1 MHTESALS
9 ARWLEKPARHDALHA
24 AKVERI
30 ARQLRLRTSTQPVSL
45 KKKTPPHQVPK
56 RHDRRRSDEKI
67 DLSDLDQILE
77 IDPVAMTCTA
87 EPAVTFDE
95 VVRATMRHGLVPIV
109 VPEHKTIT
117 LGGSVAGC
125 SIESMSFQYGG
136 FHDTCLEYEL
146 ITAKGEVLSCSPD
159 RHALIFQMIHGSFG
173 TLGIL
178 SKLKF
183 RLVRAAPHVH
193 VKYETY
199 TTLDAFQQAIWRH
212 FTAQDVDY
220 MDGQIFS
227 PTKHVLCLG
236 RFVEKAPYVSRYDWL
251 KAYCESI
258 PKRSEDFLTTYDYL
272 FRYDRGVTHV
282 TPKSLVGRALF
293 GKLVHSDSMLRA
305 ADRFHRFLP
314 AKNPSVIVDVFV
326 PFSRTAEFM
335 DWYHREVHYYPVW
348 CVPYRRMRDYEWLSP
363 RWWAGV
369 NDPLFLDLAVYGL
382 KQQPG
387 RNFYK
392 EFEGELLQ
400 VNGTKTLIS
409 YNYYDEQTFWS
420 LWNKATYQA
429 VKQLTDPDNIFRD
442 LYTKTCRAA
451 LGLQE
456 QSPSGGA
463 TVH

>member
-1 MHTESALS
+1 MHLESAPTE
-9 ARWLEKPARHDALHA
+9 RWLEEPSTHDARHA
-24 AKVERI
+24 AKLKRI
-30 ARQLRLRTSTQPVSL
+30 AKQLRAHTGTRPLSL

-56 RHDRRRSDEKI
+56 RDDPRRSDEKI

-77 IDPVAMTCTA
+77 VDPVGLTCTA

-95 VVRATMRHGLVPIV
+95 VVRATMRYGLVPII

-125 SIESMSFQYGG
+125 SIESMSFKYGG

-146 ITAKGEVLSCSPD
+146 ITAKGHVLRCTPTENP
-159 RHALIFQMIHGSFG
+159 LVFQMIHGSFG

-183 RLVRAAPHVH
+183 KLVRAAPYVH

-199 TTLDAFQQAIWRH
+199 ATLEAFLQAIHRH
-212 FTAQDVDY
+212 FTARDADY
-220 MDGQIFS
+220 LDGQIFS
-227 PTKHVLCLG
+227 PTKHVLCIG
-236 RFVEKAPYVSRYDWL
+236 RFTERAPYTSRYDWL

-258 PKRSEDFLTTYDYL
+258 PRRAEDYLTTYDYL

-282 TPKSLVGRALF
+282 SPSSLVGRALF
-293 GKLVHSDSMLRA
+293 GKLVHSDSVLRA

-314 AKNPSVIVDVFV
+314 KKNPSVIVDMFV
-326 PFSRTAEFM
+326 PFSRTPEFM
-335 DWYHREVHYYPVW
+335 DWYHREVNFYPVW
-348 CVPYRRMRDYEWLSP
+348 CVPYRRMHDYEWLTP

-369 NDPLFLDLAVYGL
+369 KDSLFLDLAVYGL

-387 RNFYK
+387 RNLYK
-392 EFEGELLQ
+392 EFEDELREI
-400 VNGTKTLIS
+400 NGTKTLIS

-420 LWNKATYQA
+420 IWNKETYQA
-429 VKQLTDPDNIFRD
+429 VKQLTDPNNLFRD

-451 LGLQE
+451 LERKQ
-456 QSPSGGA
+456 QTPSGP

>member
-1 MHTESALS
+1 MQTESVPDV
-9 ARWLEKPARHDALHA
+9 RWSEQPERHQELHA

-30 ARQLRLRTSTQPVSL
+30 ARQLRQRTSTRPVSL

-56 RHDRRRSDEKI
+56 RNDRRRSDEKI

-77 IDPVAMTCTA
+77 IDPVAMTCTV

-95 VVRATMRHGLVPIV
+95 VVRATLPYGLAPII

-117 LGGSVAGC
+117 LGGAVAGC
-125 SIESMSFQYGG
+125 SIESMSFRHGG

-146 ITAKGEVLSCSPD
+146 ITAKGDVLHCSPD
-159 RHALIFQMIHGSFG
+159 QHPLVFQMIHGSFG

-178 SKLKF
+178 SKLK
-183 RLVRAAPHVH
+183 LKLVH
-193 VKYETY
+193 VAPYVHVTYETY
-199 TTLDAFQQAIWRH
+199 PTLEAFQQAIWRH
-212 FTAQDVDY
+212 FTAQDADY
-220 MDGQIFS
+220 LDGQIFS
-227 PTKHVLCLG
+227 PTKHVLCVG
-236 RFVEKAPYVSRYDWL
+236 RFAERAPYVSRYDWL

-258 PKRSEDFLTTYDYL
+258 PRLSEDYLTLYDYL

-293 GKLVHSDSMLRA
+293 GKLVHSDSVLRA

-314 AKNPSVIVDVFV
+314 AKNPQVIVDVFV

-335 DWYHREVHYYPVW
+335 DWYHREMHFYPVW
-348 CVPYRRMRDYEWLSP
+348 CVPYRRMRDYEWLTP
-363 RWWAGV
+363 QWWSGV
-369 NDPLFLDLAVYGL
+369 HDPLFLDLAVYGL
-382 KQQPG
+382 PQQAG
-387 RNFYK
+387 RNLYK
-392 EFEGELLQ
+392 EFEDELLR

-420 LWNKATYQA
+420 LWNKDTYQA

-451 LGLQE
+451 LGLE
-456 QSPSGGA
+456 EPTPGSGT

>member
-1 MHTESALS
+1 MHLESAP
-9 ARWLEKPARHDALHA
+9 AERWLEEPSTHDALHTV
-24 AKVERI
+24 KRQRI
-30 ARQLRLRTSTQPVSL
+30 ARQLRERKSTRPLSL

-56 RHDRRRSDEKI
+56 RDDPRRTDEKI

-77 IDPVAMTCTA
+77 IDPIGRTCTA

-95 VVRATMRHGLVPIV
+95 VVRATMRYGLVPVI

-125 SIESMSFQYGG
+125 SIESMSFKYGG

-146 ITAKGEVLSCSPD
+146 ITAKGVVLRCSPTENP
-159 RHALIFQMIHGSFG
+159 LVFQMLHGSFG

-183 RLVRAAPHVH
+183 KLVPAAPYVH
-193 VKYETY
+193 VTYETY
-199 TTLDAFQQAIWRH
+199 ATLEAFHQAIWRH
-212 FTAQDVDY
+212 FTAQDADY
-220 MDGQIFS
+220 LDGQIFS
-227 PTKHVLCLG
+227 PTKHVLCVG
-236 RFVEKAPYVSRYDWL
+236 RFTERAPYTSRYDWL

-258 PKRSEDFLTTYDYL
+258 PQRAADYLTTYDYL
-272 FRYDRGVTHV
+272 FRYNRGVTRV
-282 TPKSLVGRALF
+282 KPRSLVGRALF
-293 GKLVHSDSMLRA
+293 GKLVHSDSVLRT

-314 AKNPSVIVDVFV
+314 KKNPSVIVDVFV

-335 DWYHREVHYYPVW
+335 DWYHREMHFYPVW
-348 CVPYRRMRDYEWLSP
+348 CVPYRRMRNYEWLTP

-369 NDPLFLDLAVYGL
+369 KDPLFLDLAVYGM

-387 RNFYK
+387 RNLYK
-392 EFEGELLQ
+392 EFEDELREI
-400 VNGTKTLIS
+400 NGTKTLIS

-420 LWNKATYQA
+420 IWNRETYQA
-429 VKQLTDPDNIFRD
+429 VKQLTDPNNLFRD

-451 LGLQE
+451 LGLKE
-456 QSPSGGA
+456 QRPSSGP

>member
-1 MHTESALS
+1 MQTESAPS
-9 ARWLEKPARHDALHA
+9 VQWSEKPERHNTAHA
-24 AKVERI
+24 AKIERI
-30 ARQLRLRTSTQPVSL
+30 ARQLRQRTSTRPVSL

-56 RHDRRRSDEKI
+56 RNDQRRSDEKI
-67 DLSDLDQILE
+67 DLSDLDQIIE
-77 IDPVAMTCTA
+77 IDPVGMTCTV

-95 VVRATMRHGLVPIV
+95 VVRATLRYGLVPII

-125 SIESMSFQYGG
+125 SIESMSFKYGG

-146 ITAKGEVLSCSPD
+146 ITAKGDVLRCSPD
-159 RHALIFQMIHGSFG
+159 QNPLIFQMIHGSFG

-178 SKLKF
+178 SQLKF
-183 RLVRAAPHVH
+183 KLVRAAPYVH

-199 TTLDAFQQAIWRH
+199 TTLEAFQQAIMRH

-227 PTKHVLCLG
+227 PTKHVLCVG
-236 RFVEKAPYVSRYDWL
+236 RFTERAPYVSRYDWL

-258 PKRSEDFLTTYDYL
+258 PRLSEDYLTTYDYL

-282 TPKSLVGRALF
+282 TPKSLIGRALF
-293 GKLVHSDSMLRA
+293 GKLVHSDSILRA

-314 AKNPSVIVDVFV
+314 EKSPQVIVDVFV

-335 DWYHREVHYYPVW
+335 DWYHREMNFYPVW
-348 CVPYRRMRDYEWLSP
+348 CVPYRRMRDYEWLTP

-369 NDPLFLDLAVYGL
+369 KDPLFLDLAVYGL

-387 RNFYK
+387 RNLYK
-392 EFEGELLQ
+392 EFEDELQ
-400 VNGTKTLIS
+400 EINGTKTLIS

-420 LWNKATYQA
+420 IWNRETYQT
-429 VKQLTDPDNIFRD
+429 VKQLTDPNNIFRD

-451 LGLQE
+451 LGLKE
-456 QSPSGGA
+456 QTPSSGPS
-463 TVH
+463 VH

>member
-1 MHTESALS
+1 MYTESTPS
-9 ARWLEKPARHDALHA
+9 VRWSEKPSRHQELHE

-30 ARQLRLRTSTQPVSL
+30 ARQLRQRTSTRPVSL

-56 RHDRRRSDEKI
+56 RFDQRRSDEKI
-67 DLSDLDQILE
+67 DLSDLDQIIE
-77 IDPVAMTCTA
+77 IDPVRRTCTV

-95 VVRATMRHGLVPIV
+95 VVRATMRYGLVPII

-117 LGGSVAGC
+117 LGGAVAGC
-125 SIESMSFQYGG
+125 SIESMSFRHGG

-146 ITAKGEVLSCSPD
+146 ITAQGDVLRCAPD
-159 RHALIFQMIHGSFG
+159 RNPLIFQMIHGSFG

-178 SKLKF
+178 SKLKLK
-183 RLVRAAPHVH
+183 LVPAAPYVH
-193 VKYETY
+193 VTYETY
-199 TTLDAFQQAIWRH
+199 ETLEAFQQAIWRY
-212 FTAQDVDY
+212 FTAQEVDY
-220 MDGQIFS
+220 LDGQIFS
-227 PTKHVLCLG
+227 PTQHVLCVG
-236 RFVEKAPYVSRYDWL
+236 RFSERAPYVSRYDWL

-258 PKRSEDFLTTYDYL
+258 PRRAEDYLTTYDYL

-282 TPKSLVGRALF
+282 SPQSLVGRALF
-293 GKLVHSDSMLRA
+293 GKLVHSDSVLRA

-314 AKNPSVIVDVFV
+314 AKSPPVIVDVFV

-335 DWYHREVHYYPVW
+335 DWYHREMHFYSVW
-348 CVPYRRMRDYEWLSP
+348 CVPYRRTRDYEWLTP

-369 NDPLFLDLAVYGL
+369 KDPLFLDLAVYGL

-387 RNFYK
+387 RNLYK
-392 EFEGELLQ
+392 EFEDELLEI
-400 VNGTKTLIS
+400 NGTKTLIS

-420 LWNKATYQA
+420 IWNKETYQT
-429 VKQLTDPDNIFRD
+429 VKRLTDPNNIFRD

-456 QSPSGGA
+456 QTAGPGTS
-463 TVH
+463 VH

>member
-1 MHTESALS
+1 MHLESAP
-9 ARWLEKPARHDALHA
+9 AERWLEEPSKHDVLHTV
-24 AKVERI
+24 KIQRI
-30 ARQLRLRTSTQPVSL
+30 AKQLRERKSTRPLSL

-56 RHDRRRSDEKI
+56 RGDQRRTDEKV

-77 IDPVAMTCTA
+77 IDPIGRTCTA

-95 VVRATMRHGLVPIV
+95 VVRATMRYGLVPII

-125 SIESMSFQYGG
+125 SIESMSFKYGG

-146 ITAKGEVLSCSPD
+146 ITAKGGVLRCSPTENP
-159 RHALIFQMIHGSFG
+159 LVFQMIHGSFG

-183 RLVRAAPHVH
+183 KLVPAAPYVH
-193 VKYETY
+193 VTYETY
-199 TTLDAFQQAIWRH
+199 ATLEAFQQAIWRH
-212 FTAQDVDY
+212 FTLQDADY
-220 MDGQIFS
+220 LDGQIFS
-227 PTKHVLCLG
+227 PTKHVLCVG
-236 RFVEKAPYVSRYDWL
+236 RFTERAPYTSRYDWL

-258 PKRSEDFLTTYDYL
+258 PKRAEDYLTTYDYL
-272 FRYDRGVTHV
+272 FRYNRGVTHV
-282 TPKSLVGRALF
+282 KPRSLVGRALL
-293 GKLVHSDSMLRA
+293 GKLVHSDSVLRA

-314 AKNPSVIVDVFV
+314 KQNPSVIVDVFV
-326 PFSRTAEFM
+326 PFSRTAAFM
-335 DWYHREVHYYPVW
+335 DWYHREMHFYPVW
-348 CVPYRRMRDYEWLSP
+348 CVPYRRMRNYEWLTP

-369 NDPLFLDLAVYGL
+369 KDPLFLDLAVYGM

-387 RNFYK
+387 RNLYK
-392 EFEGELLQ
+392 EFEDELQ
-400 VNGTKTLIS
+400 EINGTKTLIS

-420 LWNKATYQA
+420 IWNRETYQA
-429 VKQLTDPDNIFRD
+429 VKQLTDPNNLFRD

-456 QSPSGGA
+456 QTPSSGP

>member
-1 MHTESALS
+1 MHTEPAPSVQG
-9 ARWLEKPARHDALHA
+9 LEEPARHGARHA

-30 ARQLRLRTSTQPVSL
+30 ARQLRHRASTRPVSL

-56 RHDRRRSDEKI
+56 RHDQRRSDEKI
-67 DLSDLDQILE
+67 DLSDLDQIIE
-77 IDPVAMTCTA
+77 IDPVARTCTA

-95 VVRATMRHGLVPIV
+95 VVRATLPYGLVPII

-125 SIESMSFQYGG
+125 SIESMSFRYGG

-146 ITAKGEVLSCSPD
+146 ITAKGDVLRCSP
-159 RHALIFQMIHGSFG
+159 RQHPLLFQMIHGSFG

-178 SKLKF
+178 SQLRFKL
-183 RLVRAAPHVH
+183 VPAAPYVH
-193 VKYETY
+193 VKYEPY
-199 TTLDAFQQAIWRH
+199 ATLEEFQQAIWCH
-212 FTAQDVDY
+212 TIAEDADY
-220 MDGQIFS
+220 LDGQIFS
-227 PTKHVLCLG
+227 PTQHVLCVG
-236 RFVEKAPYVSRYDWL
+236 RFVKRAPYVSRYDWL

-258 PKRSEDFLTTYDYL
+258 PRRAEDYLTTYDYL

-282 TPKSLVGRALF
+282 KPTSLLGRALF
-293 GKLVHSDSMLRA
+293 GKLVHSDSVLRA

-314 AKNPSVIVDVFV
+314 EKSPQVIVDVFV
-326 PFSRTAEFM
+326 PFSRAAEFM
-335 DWYHREVHYYPVW
+335 DWYHREMHFYPVW
-348 CVPYRRMRDYEWLSP
+348 CVPYRRMRDYEWLTP

-369 NDPLFLDLAVYGL
+369 KDPLFLDLAVYGL

-387 RNFYK
+387 RNLYK
-392 EFEGELLQ
+392 EFEDELLQ

-420 LWNKATYQA
+420 IWNRDTYQA
-429 VKQLTDPDNIFRD
+429 VKQLTDPNNIFRD

-451 LGLQE
+451 LGL
-456 QSPSGGA
+456 
-463 TVH
+463 H